1 MGQFNEYMERLD
13 FSVFKKIFIEKGRI
27 RRYKKNEYFLN
38 KGDKHSYIGFILDGT
53 FRYTCIDNNGNEH
66 VVAYNFSNEPLG
78 NYSAFQKKE
87 YALLDIQA
95 VTDSAVYLL
104 SHSDVNEFYS
114 SNMEAQQQGRI
125 LAEELLYVAWNNII
139 SAYRATPEER
149 YKELL
154 QRCPD
159 LPNLI
164 TLKELASYIMVTPE
178 TLSRIRKKNSI
189 GISLDLNQDFYF
201 FFCLVL
207 SHITKTI
214 IIWRQR
220 KYKLITICV
229 LNVASV

>member
-1 MGQFNEYMERLD
+1 MGQFNEYMDRLD
-13 FSVFKKIFIEKGRI
+13 FSIFRKVFIEKGRI
-27 RRYKKNEYFLN
+27 RHYKKNEYFLN
-38 KGDKHSYIGFILDGT
+38 KGDKHSYIGFILEGT

-87 YALLDIQA
+87 SALLDIQA
-95 VTDSAVYLL
+95 VTDSTVYLL
-104 SHSDVNEFYS
+104 SYSDVNEFYG

-149 YKELL
+149 YRELL
-154 QRCPD
+154 QRCPN

-178 TLSRIRKKNSI
+178 TLSRIRKRI
-189 GISLDLNQDFYF
+189 LLE
-201 FFCLVL
+201 
-207 SHITKTI
+207 
-214 IIWRQR
+214 
-220 KYKLITICV
+220 
-229 LNVASV
+229 